1 MLILMP
7 NSRYRTVV
15 GIVFATGSALITAL
29 TGCATLWDGF
39 GETNPQSCLV
49 TPSLCSAE
57 EYCNPATN
65 QCEIADGGSMPP
77 DPGVDLGELPT
88 KWALVPSDTTVDLR
102 GVWGL
107 SLIHI

>member
-1 MLILMP
+1 MPILMP
-7 NSRYRTVV
+7 NSRYRSVG
-15 GIVFATGSALITAL
+15 GIVFGGGIALITAL

-39 GETNPQSCLV
+39 GAANPQSCVV

-77 DPGVDLGELPT
+77 DSGVDLGELPT
-88 KWALVPSDTTVDLR
+88 
-102 GVWGL
+102 
-107 SLIHI
+107 